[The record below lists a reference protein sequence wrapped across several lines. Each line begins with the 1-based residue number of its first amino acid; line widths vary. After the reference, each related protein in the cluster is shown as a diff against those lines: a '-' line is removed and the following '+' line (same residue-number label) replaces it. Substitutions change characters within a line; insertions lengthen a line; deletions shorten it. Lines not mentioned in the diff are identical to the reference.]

1 MLTKVTRISRKIA
14 CSKPNIRN
22 CPRPLSG
29 CDSFFENEI
38 TSNRERQLCLPKLS
52 SRDEHPRERAF
63 IFFGQ
68 QLERA
73 LYCRFLASDYSCLRA
88 RNREKLILSEV
99 SALLTR
105 SRAK

>member
-1 MLTKVTRISRKIA
+1 MPQIQTESSLWVRDLNRTLGIA
-14 CSKPNIRN
+14 RS
-22 CPRPLSG
+22 PLSG

-38 TSNRERQLCLPKLS
+38 TSNRERRLCKLS
-52 SRDEHPRERAF
+52 SMDEHPRERVF

-99 SALLTR
+99 SALLT
-105 SRAK
+105 